1 MIFELC
7 SGYLADVYGR
17 LTILKLGGYI
27 GSIGFLIFRFVPYKL
42 KNIFLFITMSG
53 YASQYNVSTIYS
65 PEIFPTKIRAT
76 CLGFLF
82 LLNRFPPFFMIYL
95 TIIMGD
101 KVEYISII
109 FSFLAGYICNYL
121 EETANK
127 PINEEIPEENN
138 FDDKLND
145 NTSSS
150 DSFKTSLLEFDIISL
165 KSH

>member
-27 GSIGFLIFRFVPYKL
+27 GSIGFLIFRFVPYKF
-42 KNIFLFITMSG
+42 KSIFLFITMSG

-82 LLNRFPPFFMIYL
+82 LLNRFPPFLMIYL

-109 FSFLAGYICNYL
+109 FSFLAGYICNYF
-121 EETANK
+121 
-127 PINEEIPEENN
+127 PEENN
-138 FDDKLND
+138 FNENNFDNKLNY
-145 NTSSS
+145 NISSS
-150 DSFKTSLLEFDIISL
+150 DSYKTSLLEFDVISL